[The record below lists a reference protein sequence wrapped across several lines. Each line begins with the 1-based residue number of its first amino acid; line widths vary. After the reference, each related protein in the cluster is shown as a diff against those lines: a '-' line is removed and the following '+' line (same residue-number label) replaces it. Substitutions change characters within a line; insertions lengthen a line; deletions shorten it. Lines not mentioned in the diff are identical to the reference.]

1 MALSMEFRVIEL
13 LFSRMCHDLVGPV
26 GAAVNGVELLEEFG
40 GEMQDE
46 AVTLLGSSARVA
58 SRRLRVYRVAYGMA
72 AGAAISS
79 LGDLRALIAEF
90 LDGGKITLEWP
101 DAKMPPVHVGR
112 HAIKIILNLAIC
124 AAECLP
130 RGGVLHLGCE
140 QANGDLQVSLVAKGT
155 GARLAEG
162 VAEALAMTAPIDKL
176 DPRTV
181 QSYFTALVGKNFGG
195 GLKFEEATDQVS
207 FLCSVDSSAE

>member
-1 MALSMEFRVIEL
+1 MSLQLDFRAVEL

-40 GEMQDE
+40 GEMAEE

-79 LGDLRALIAEF
+79 LLDLRSLINEF
-90 LDGGKITLEWP
+90 LEGGKIILDWP
-101 DAKMPPVHVGR
+101 ENKLSGLHMGR
-112 HAIKIILNLAIC
+112 EGIKLVLNMMIC
-124 AAECLP
+124 AAETLP
-130 RGGVLHLGCE
+130 RGGSIKIQVETTDGNATHVTVAALG
-140 QANGDLQVSLVAKGT
+140 Q
-155 GARLAEG
+155 GARLADG
-162 VAEALAMTAPIDKL
+162 VGEALNPSISPDRL

-181 QSYFTALVGKNFGG
+181 QAYFTAQLGKAFGDG
-195 GLKFEEATDQVS
+195 IKCEEQVDVVTFKTKARIS
-207 FLCSVDSSAE
+207 E

>member
-1 MALSMEFRVIEL
+1 MTMHLDFRVVEL

-40 GEMQDE
+40 GEMADE

-79 LGDLRALIAEF
+79 LGDLRSLISEF

-101 DAKMPPVHVGR
+101 DNKMPSVHIGR
-112 HAIKIILNLAIC
+112 CAIKMILNMSIC
-124 AAECLP
+124 AAETLP
-130 RGGVLHLGCE
+130 RGGTLHAAVE
-140 QANGDLQVSLVAKGT
+140 MDGDQLNVVMSARGP

-162 VAEALAMTAPIDKL
+162 VADAMNPSISPERL

-181 QSYFTALVGKNFGG
+181 QSYFTAQIAKSFGSG
-195 GLKFEEATDQVS
+195 MKFDESTDQVS
-207 FLCSVDSSAE
+207 FTSRVSAVE

>member
-1 MALSMEFRVIEL
+1 MNLDFRVVEL

-40 GEMQDE
+40 GEMADE
-46 AVTLLGSSARVA
+46 AITLLGSSARVA

-79 LGDLRALIAEF
+79 LGDLRSLIAEF
-90 LDGGKITLEWP
+90 LDGGKIVLEWP
-101 DAKMPPVHVGR
+101 DNKMPAVHVGR
-112 HAIKIILNLAIC
+112 NAIKCILNMSIC
-124 AAECLP
+124 AAETLP
-130 RGGVLHLGCE
+130 RGGTLHVGVE
-140 QANGDLQVSLVAKGT
+140 QAGADMVVTMQAKGQ

-162 VAEALAMTAPIDKL
+162 VGEAMGMSVSSERL

-181 QSYFTALVGKNFGG
+181 HSYFTAVIAKHAGS
-195 GLKFEEATDQVS
+195 GLKFEEGTDIVTLSCKVS
-207 FLCSVDSSAE
+207 ASE

>member
-1 MALSMEFRVIEL
+1 MTLSFDFRVVEL

-40 GEMQDE
+40 GEMADE
-46 AVTLLGSSARVA
+46 AITLLGSSARVA

-79 LGDLRALIAEF
+79 LADLRSLVTEF
-90 LDGGKITLEWP
+90 LDGGKITLDWP
-101 DAKMPPVHVGR
+101 DNKMPQVHVGR
-112 HAIKIILNLAIC
+112 NAIKAVLNMAIC
-124 AAECLP
+124 AAETLP
-130 RGGVLHLGCE
+130 RGGSLNASVDSSGS
-140 QANGDLQVSLVAKGT
+140 DLLITIVSKGQ

-162 VAEALAMTAPIDKL
+162 VGDALAGNVSPERL

-181 QSYFTALVGKNFGG
+181 QAYFTAQVTKAFGSG
-195 GLKFEEATDQVS
+195 IKFEEATDQVTFS
-207 FLCSVDSSAE
+207 CRVSASE

>member
-1 MALSMEFRVIEL
+1 MNLDFRVVEL

-40 GEMQDE
+40 GEMADE
-46 AVTLLGSSARVA
+46 AITLLGSSARVA

-79 LGDLRALIAEF
+79 LGDLRSLITEF

-101 DAKMPPVHVGR
+101 DNKMPAVHVGR
-112 HAIKIILNLAIC
+112 NAIKCILNMSIC
-124 AAECLP
+124 AAETLP
-130 RGGVLHLGCE
+130 RGGALHVGVE
-140 QANGDLQVSLVAKGT
+140 QTGADMVVTMQAKGQ

-162 VAEALAMTAPIDKL
+162 VAEAMGLNVSSERL

-181 QSYFTALVGKNFGG
+181 HSYFTAIIGKNFGG
-195 GLKFEEATDQVS
+195 GLKFEEGTDVVTLS
-207 FLCSVDSSAE
+207 CRVSAE

>member
-1 MALSMEFRVIEL
+1 MSQTMEFRVIEL

-46 AVTLLGSSARVA
+46 AITLLGSSARVA

-79 LGDLRALIAEF
+79 LGDLRALIQEF
-90 LDGGKITLEWP
+90 LDGGKINLEWP
-101 DAKMPPVHVGR
+101 DAKMPSVHVGR
-112 HAIKIILNLAIC
+112 HSIKVILNMAIC
-124 AAECLP
+124 AAETLP
-130 RGGVLHLGCE
+130 RGGTLHLACDQVGS
-140 QANGDLQVSLVAKGT
+140 DLQVTLAAKGT

-162 VAEALAMTAPIDKL
+162 VADALQLTTPSANL

-181 QSYFTALVGKNFGG
+181 QSYFTALICKNFGQ
-195 GLKFEEATDQVS
+195 GLRVDEAPDAVTMHCRVNP
-207 FLCSVDSSAE
+207 SAE

>member
-1 MALSMEFRVIEL
+1 MSTTLDFRVVEL

-40 GEMQDE
+40 GEMADE
-46 AVTLLGSSARVA
+46 AITLLGSSARVA

-79 LGDLRALIAEF
+79 LGDLRSLIAEF
-90 LDGGKITLEWP
+90 LDGGKITLDWP
-101 DAKMPPVHVGR
+101 DNKMPSIHVGR
-112 HAIKIILNLAIC
+112 NAIKCLLNMSIC
-124 AAECLP
+124 AAETLP
-130 RGGVLHLGCE
+130 RGGSLQTAIE
-140 QANGDLQVSLVAKGT
+140 QHGADLLITIQAKGQ

-162 VAEALAMTAPIDKL
+162 VADAMGSGVSAERL

-181 QSYFTALVGKNFGG
+181 HSYFTAHIARNFGQ
-195 GLKFEEATDQVS
+195 GLKFEESADCVAFSCRVSAT
-207 FLCSVDSSAE
+207 E

>member
-1 MALSMEFRVIEL
+1 MSIQLDFRVIEL

-40 GEMQDE
+40 GEMADE
-46 AVTLLGSSARVA
+46 AITLLGSSARVA

-90 LDGGKITLEWP
+90 LDGGKIVLEWP
-101 DAKMPPVHVGR
+101 DNKMPSVHVGR
-112 HAIKIILNLAIC
+112 NAIKIILNLAIC
-124 AAECLP
+124 AAETLP
-130 RGGVLHLGCE
+130 RGGVLHMSVE
-140 QANGDLQVSLVAKGT
+140 QVGADMLITIQSKGQ

-162 VAEALAMTAPIDKL
+162 VSDAMGKVSPDRL

-181 QSYFTALVGKNFGG
+181 QAFFTSQICSSFGS
-195 GLKFEEATDQVS
+195 GLKFDESADSVTFSSRATPSD
-207 FLCSVDSSAE
+207 

>member
-1 MALSMEFRVIEL
+1 MGLQLDFHVVEL

-40 GEMQDE
+40 GEMADE

-79 LGDLRALIAEF
+79 LGDLKSLANEF
-90 LDGGKITLEWP
+90 LDGGKISLDWP
-101 DAKMPPVHVGR
+101 ENKMPAVHVGR
-112 HAIKIILNLAIC
+112 HAIKVILNLSIC
-124 AAECLP
+124 AAETLP
-130 RGGVLHLGCE
+130 RGGVIEMDVGI
-140 QANGDLQVSLVAKGT
+140 QGQDLKVAITAKGQ

-162 VAEALAMTAPIDKL
+162 VADALNPNISPDRL

-181 QSYFTALVGKNFGG
+181 QAYYTAQLAKAHGG
-195 GLKFEEATDQVS
+195 GLKTQEGTDQITFTCTVAS
-207 FLCSVDSSAE
+207 GD